1 MTAAASARRVHICN
15 YGIGNIHSVIRAFE
29 HAGAECINCTD
40 PSMLT
45 DVDRLVIPGVG
56 AFASCMDAFRAH
68 GFQDPVMRIIDST
81 TPVLGICVGMQMLA
95 DASEEF
101 GVHPGLGIIPGR
113 VRAIPQTA
121 ADGGRL
127 PVPHISWSA
136 LRQGGHPWEGTPFGD
151 VEKETQVYFVHS
163 YQLDCANPENLL
175 ARFEYG
181 GHLLTAAV
189 IRDNVVGVQFHP
201 EKSGEAGLAIIR
213 GFLGV
218 GTSGA
223 GVRGNEARAVG
234 LA

>member
-1 MTAAASARRVHICN
+1 MTANTQRVHICN

-29 HAGAECINCTD
+29 HVGAECINCTD
-40 PSMLT
+40 PAMLT
-45 DVDRLVIPGVG
+45 DVERLVIPGVG
-56 AFASCMDAFRAH
+56 AFASCMNAFRSH
-68 GFQDPVMRIIDST
+68 GFQDPVMRIIDSS

-101 GVHPGLGIIPGR
+101 GAHAGLGVVPGR
-113 VRAIPQTA
+113 VVPIPQTTT
-121 ADGGRL
+121 DGDRL

-136 LRQGGHPWEGTPFGD
+136 LQQGGHIWEGTPFNNLERGA
-151 VEKETQVYFVHS
+151 EVYFVHS

-201 EKSGEAGLAIIR
+201 EKSSAAGLSIIR
-213 GFLGV
+213 GFLDA
-218 GTSGA
+218 GA
-223 GVRGNEARAVG
+223 SQAGARRNDPLAVG